1 VTLAGSNAM
10 AWWFDRPLLK
20 ALTLGWE
27 DSALSK
33 YFEHIRREQ
42 EGIPESIMTS
52 MQNIDSKVTALLTHV
67 SMMIAALGL
76 VAPVVANSRFK
87 EGIIV
92 FEIAVY
98 LLLAIGCLRCL
109 NLFNLRR
116 LHGKATSTLN
126 AELRHEILLRRELYI
141 LCIRATT
148 FITICLLISL
158 PAMYFW

>member
-1 VTLAGSNAM
+1 M

-20 ALTLGWE
+20 ALTLGWD
-27 DSALSK
+27 DSALNK
-33 YFEHIRREQ
+33 YFEHIRSEQ
-42 EGIPESIMTS
+42 EKIPESIMTS
-52 MQNIDSKVTALLTHV
+52 MQNIDAKVTALLTHV

-76 VAPVVANSRFK
+76 VGPVVANTHFE
-87 EGIIV
+87 EGIILV
-92 FEIAVY
+92 EIAVY

-116 LHGKATSTLN
+116 SHGKAANLST
-126 AELRHEILLRRELYI
+126 ELHHEILLRRELYI
-141 LCIRATT
+141 LCVRATT